1 MDYIAEHRGEFG
13 VEPICRVLTEHGCPI
28 APSTFYQAVSR
39 RPSRRQLRDE
49 QLTAVIAAERAGSR
63 HVAGLGAR
71 KMWLRLR
78 SQGHDVA
85 RCTVERLMG
94 QMGVTGLTRGAR
106 PPRTTRPDPAAAR
119 PADLVDR
126 HFAAVRPNQLWVADF
141 TYCPTWA
148 GMVYVAFVFDVFS
161 RRILGWRAAT
171 AMTTPLVLD
180 CLEQAIWTRR
190 SEGTRDLSGLVH
202 HTDAG
207 SPNIRRSRS
216 PAAWPRQASTPRSAR
231 SATPTTTP
239 WPNHRSAYSKPSC
252 STRTVPGATATTSSQ
267 PSLTGSPG
275 STPNAPTNPSTT
287 SPRSPPSN
295 CTIVTGPASTRPADT
310 KPSLQ
315 NHRGGSK
322 IGKTWPTR
330 AEAPPSC
337 TLFPPPER
345 STRREIHNWVIC
357 AR

>member
-1 MDYIAEHRGEFG
+1 VDYIAEHRGEFG

-28 APSTFYQAVSR
+28 APSTFCQAVSR

-49 QLTAVIAAERAGSR
+49 QLIAAIAAERAGSR

-126 HFAAVRPNQLWVADF
+126 HFAAARPNRLRVAGF

-148 GMVYVAFVFDVFS
+148 GMVYVAFVSGVFA

-180 CLEQAIWTRR
+180 CLEQAIWTRAK
-190 SEGTRDLSGLVH
+190 EGTRDLAGLVH

-207 SPNIRRSRS
+207 SQYTSVAFTSR
-216 PAAWPRQASTPRSAR
+216 
-231 SATPTTTP
+231 
-239 WPNHRSAYSKPSC
+239 
-252 STRTVPGATATTSSQ
+252 
-267 PSLTGSPG
+267 L
-275 STPNAPTNPSTT
+275 
-287 SPRSPPSN
+287 
-295 CTIVTGPASTRPADT
+295 
-310 KPSLQ
+310 
-315 NHRGGSK
+315 
-322 IGKTWPTR
+322 
-330 AEAPPSC
+330 AEAGIDPSVGSVGDAYDNALAESQIG
-337 TLFPPPER
+337 LFKTELFHPHGPWRDRDHLEPAILDWVTWFNTER
-345 STRREIHNWVIC
+345 PHESVDDFAPVDAEHLHYRYR
-357 AR
+357 ASLDQAG

>member
-1 MDYIAEHRGEFG
+1 VDYIAGHRGEFG

-28 APSTFYQAVSR
+28 APSTSCQAVSR

-49 QLTAVIAAERAGSR
+49 QLVAVIAAERAGSR

-85 RCTVERLMG
+85 RCTAGRLMA

-106 PPRTTRPDPAAAR
+106 PQRTTRPDPAAAR

-126 HFAAVRPNQLWVADF
+126 HFAAFRPNQLQVADF

-148 GMVYVAFVFDVFS
+148 GMVYVAFVFDVFA

-190 SEGTRDLSGLVH
+190 CEGTATWPAWCITPTRGR
-202 HTDAG
+202 
-207 SPNIRRSRS
+207 NIRRSRS
-216 PAAWPRQASTPRSAR
+216 PAAWPGRALTRRSGR
-231 SATPTTTP
+231 SATLTTMP
-239 WPNHRSAYSKPSC
+239 WPNRRSAC
-252 STRTVPGATATTSSQ
+252 SRPGCSIRTSLARPRPPRASNPGLGHLVQ
-267 PSLTGSPG
+267 
-275 STPNAPTNPSTT
+275 
-287 SPRSPPSN
+287 
-295 CTIVTGPASTRPADT
+295 
-310 KPSLQ
+310 
-315 NHRGGSK
+315 H
-322 IGKTWPTR
+322 
-330 AEAPPSC
+330 
-337 TLFPPPER
+337 
-345 STRREIHNWVIC
+345 
-357 AR
+357 